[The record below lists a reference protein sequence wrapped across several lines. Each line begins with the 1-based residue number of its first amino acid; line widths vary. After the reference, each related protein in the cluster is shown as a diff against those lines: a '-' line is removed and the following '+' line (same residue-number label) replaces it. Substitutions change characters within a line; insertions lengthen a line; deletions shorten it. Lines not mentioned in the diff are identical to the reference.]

1 MIDIPVQTLG
11 GALAVIVWWLFG
23 VIWPEI
29 KVSSE
34 VVAASVVIWQML
46 AGLLALFLRWIFGDA
61 IRIDNNGRSRLDR

>member
-23 VIWPEI
+23 VVWPDV

-34 VVAASVVIWQML
+34 VVAASVVVWQML
-46 AGLLALFLRWIFGDA
+46 AGLFALLLRFMFGDS
-61 IRIDNNGRSRLDR
+61 IRIDSNGRSRLDR